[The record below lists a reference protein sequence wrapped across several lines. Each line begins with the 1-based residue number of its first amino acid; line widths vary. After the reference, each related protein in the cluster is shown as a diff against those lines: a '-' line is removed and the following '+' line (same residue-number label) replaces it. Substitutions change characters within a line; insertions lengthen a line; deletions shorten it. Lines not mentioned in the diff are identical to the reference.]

1 LSPAG
6 AGVPVEAS
14 PGPRWR
20 AVLGSVA
27 AILLCSFAFQFA
39 QGLLSPVT
47 TVQLVGHHTATGLI
61 GIVSSIY
68 FVGFIAGTLHSQRV
82 IDRVGHIRALGVFA
96 VLAADA
102 TLMFTLFDPP
112 WTWMLW
118 RAALGYALAGIFVVV
133 ESWLNDKATAATRGT
148 VFGLYQV
155 VGWGTGVV
163 APLAMNLADP
173 LGPALMVVAAIAFAT
188 ALVPV
193 ALTRV
198 GNPEVGQRSR
208 FGLRRLIALSP
219 LGVATCFASGLINSA
234 FFGLMPVY
242 THAVG
247 LGTDDLALI
256 LAVATIAG
264 TAVAFP
270 VGVLADR
277 VGRRPVLLAGLI
289 LAGCASLA
297 ALRFDTGGLPIM
309 AAIAFVF
316 TLGAGQAYTL
326 GVAQTNDYVTGRD
339 FVAASGGLLCAWA
352 VGASIGAAVGAQV
365 MALAGADGL
374 FVYELI
380 VLAALGRFTVYR
392 MIRRPGRPVGAGPR
406 GAD

>member
-1 LSPAG
+1 LNPAG
-6 AGVPVEAS
+6 AGVPPEAP
-14 PGPRWR
+14 PGPGWR
-20 AVLGSVA
+20 AILGSVA
-27 AILLCSFAFQFA
+27 AVLLCCFAFQLA
-39 QGLLSPVT
+39 QGVLSPVI
-47 TVQLVGHHTATGLI
+47 TVQLVGHQTATGLI

-96 VLAADA
+96 VVAADA
-102 TLMFTLFDPP
+102 ALLFALFDPP
-112 WTWMLW
+112 WTWLLW

-133 ESWLNDKATAATRGT
+133 ESWLNDKAATSTRGT

-155 VGWGTGVV
+155 VSWGTGIV
-163 APLAMNLADP
+163 APLGMNLADP
-173 LGPALMVVAAIAFAT
+173 MGPVLLIVAAIAFAT

-208 FGLRRLIALSP
+208 FGLRRLIAISP
-219 LGVATCFASGLINSA
+219 LGVATCFASGLVNSA

-242 THAVG
+242 TDAVG
-247 LGTDDLALI
+247 IGTENLSLI

-264 TAVAFP
+264 TVMAVP
-270 VGVLADR
+270 VGMLADR
-277 VGRRPVLLAGLI
+277 FGRRPVLLAGLAI
-289 LAGCASLA
+289 AGAASVA
-297 ALRFDTGGLPIM
+297 ALRMDTGGLVVM
-309 AAIAFVF
+309 AIVAFVF

-352 VGASIGAAVGAQV
+352 VGASIGAAIGAQA
-365 MALAGADGL
+365 MTLAGADGL
-374 FVYELI
+374 FFYELI
-380 VLAALGRFTVYR
+380 ILVALGLFTVYR
-392 MIRRPGRPVGAGPR
+392 MIRRPGRPGAAGPK
-406 GAD
+406 GAA